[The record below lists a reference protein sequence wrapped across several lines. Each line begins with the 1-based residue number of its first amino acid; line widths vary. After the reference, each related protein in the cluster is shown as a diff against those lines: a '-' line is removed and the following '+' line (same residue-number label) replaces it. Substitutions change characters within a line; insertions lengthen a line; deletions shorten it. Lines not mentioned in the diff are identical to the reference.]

1 MKFSY
6 NWLQKHFEE
15 KLPEANELAKKIG
28 LHSFELEGVEE
39 IKIGD
44 EKDFL
49 IEWDILPNRSSDCLC
64 YMGMAKEIS
73 AVLDTPHKMFIS
85 DNVLMSEYSKEIK
98 TSDFIS
104 LEIENEKLVKR
115 ATKRIAINV
124 EIKESPQWLK
134 TALESMGQ
142 KSINNVVD
150 ITNYV
155 MWTTGQPVHAFDYD
169 KLAGEENKKNIKIGF
184 AKDGEKIIDL
194 SGLELELDSSV
205 LVISDGEKS
214 LDIAG
219 IKGGNISGVDENTTR
234 LMLSAVNFEYENI
247 RNTSK
252 KLKLSTDASKRFENE
267 IPLRKVTLAMAQ
279 MSYLLKELAGA
290 EISDDFIDTN
300 SEFNGNKK
308 ITCSF
313 SKINSLLGLNISEKE
328 IIEIL
333 HRLDLRGEKD
343 IQGDSFEV
351 NIPEDRLDLNI
362 WQDIAEEVGRIYGYE
377 NITEK
382 FPSEKF
388 SVPEK
393 NSLKISIRKI
403 MDVLVQEGFY
413 EVYNRSLVKDGE
425 VFLEN
430 SLNSNATA
438 LRNNLLSSLKEKVEK
453 NFQHS
458 AEPRFFEIGK
468 VFTGVRDGEVIEE
481 FSFAGVVGKKK
492 IKEKHQ
498 EDLFYQTKGYLEKIF
513 QELGVKNIS
522 WKSIEEEGFIA
533 EIKNLENESLG
544 KIGINFWE
552 IKLEKLI
559 KEIDN
564 SIIYSKTSKF
574 PKIEKDVS
582 FWVSEDFTVDEA
594 EKLINSV
601 LGENLIS
608 VELFDIYKD
617 KENNKK
623 SFAYN
628 VIFQSKSETLSDEF
642 ANGEM
647 EKVYNLLKEKGF
659 ETR

>member
-39 IKIGD
+39 VEING

-73 AVLDTPHKMFIS
+73 AVLDTPHKMFIK
-85 DNVLMSEYSKEIK
+85 DDVLMSEYSKEIK

-104 LEIENEKLVKR
+104 LEIENEELVKR

-134 TALESMGQ
+134 DALESMGQ

-194 SGLELELDSSV
+194 SGTEHELDSSI

-234 LMLSAVNFEYENI
+234 LMLSVVNFEYENI
-247 RNTSK
+247 RNASK
-252 KLKLSTDASKRFENE
+252 KLKLATDASKRFENE

-279 MSYLLKELAGA
+279 MSYLLKDLAGA

-300 SEFNGNKK
+300 SDFNGNKK

-313 SKINSLLGLNISEKE
+313 SKINSLLGLDISKKE

-343 IQGDSFEV
+343 IQGDEFEV
-351 NIPEDRLDLNI
+351 SVPEDRLDLNI

-377 NITEK
+377 NIKEEFPLEK
-382 FPSEKF
+382 FN
-388 SVPEK
+388 VPEK
-393 NSLKISIRKI
+393 NLLKASIRKI

-413 EVYNRSLVKDGE
+413 EIYNRSLVKDGD
-425 VFLEN
+425 VYLAN
-430 SLNSNATA
+430 SLNANATA
-438 LRNNLLSSLKEKVEK
+438 LRNNLLDSLKEKVEK
-453 NFQHS
+453 NFLHS
-458 AEPRFFEIGK
+458 PEPKFFEIGK
-468 VFTGVRDGEVIEE
+468 VFTGVKNGEVVEG
-481 FSFAGVVGKKK
+481 FSFAGIVGKKK

-522 WKSIEEEGFIA
+522 WEDCQKDDFIA
-533 EIKNLENESLG
+533 EIKNSKEEVLG
-544 KIGINFWE
+544 KVGINFWE
-552 IKLEKLI
+552 LKLEKLI

-582 FWVSEDFTVDEA
+582 FWVPEDFTVDESG
-594 EKLINSV
+594 KLINSV
-601 LGENLIS
+601 LGENLVS

-617 KENNKK
+617 KENSKK

-647 EKVYNLLKEKGF
+647 EKVYKLLEEKGF

>member
-1 MKFSY
+1 
-6 NWLQKHFEE
+6 
-15 KLPEANELAKKIG
+15 
-28 LHSFELEGVEE
+28 
-39 IKIGD
+39 
-44 EKDFL
+44 
-49 IEWDILPNRSSDCLC
+49 
-64 YMGMAKEIS
+64 MGMAKEIS

-362 WQDIAEEVGRIYGYE
+362 
-377 NITEK
+377 
-382 FPSEKF
+382 
-388 SVPEK
+388 
-393 NSLKISIRKI
+393 
-403 MDVLVQEGFY
+403 
-413 EVYNRSLVKDGE
+413 
-425 VFLEN
+425 
-430 SLNSNATA
+430 
-438 LRNNLLSSLKEKVEK
+438 
-453 NFQHS
+453 
-458 AEPRFFEIGK
+458 
-468 VFTGVRDGEVIEE
+468 
-481 FSFAGVVGKKK
+481 
-492 IKEKHQ
+492 
-498 EDLFYQTKGYLEKIF
+498 
-513 QELGVKNIS
+513 
-522 WKSIEEEGFIA
+522 
-533 EIKNLENESLG
+533 
-544 KIGINFWE
+544 
-552 IKLEKLI
+552 
-559 KEIDN
+559 
-564 SIIYSKTSKF
+564 
-574 PKIEKDVS
+574 
-582 FWVSEDFTVDEA
+582 
-594 EKLINSV
+594 
-601 LGENLIS
+601 
-608 VELFDIYKD
+608 
-617 KENNKK
+617 
-623 SFAYN
+623 
-628 VIFQSKSETLSDEF
+628 
-642 ANGEM
+642 
-647 EKVYNLLKEKGF
+647 
-659 ETR
+659 